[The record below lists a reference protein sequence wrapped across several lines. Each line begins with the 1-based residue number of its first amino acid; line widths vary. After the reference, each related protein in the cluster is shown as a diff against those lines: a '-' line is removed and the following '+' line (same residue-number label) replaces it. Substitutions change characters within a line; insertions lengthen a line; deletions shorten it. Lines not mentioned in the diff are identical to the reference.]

1 LRRGDRYGLHRVL
14 EPLGVMPQAATKLDN
29 TMVCWDNEILLDVEM
44 LNIDSASF
52 TQIKQAAHNDPEQV
66 KRIMLQIVE
75 ERGKHHNPVTDSGG
89 MLIGRV
95 AQIGERL
102 DGHLD
107 LHIGDRIATLVSL
120 TLTPL
125 QLHEIQDVH
134 LDSGQVKVKG
144 QAILFETGLY
154 AKLPDDLPDAV
165 SLAVLDV
172 AGAPAQTARMVREGD
187 TVVIL
192 GAGGKSG
199 LLVLY
204 QARKSTGPNGTVIA
218 IEFGEDACRRLEAT
232 GWADSVLNLDAT
244 NAIEVMQ
251 AVEHLTHGKL
261 ADITINCVNIPGT
274 EMASILCT
282 RDGGK
287 VYFFSMA
294 TRFTAAALGAEGA
307 GKDVDMIIGNGYTNG
322 HANLA
327 LQLLRENETLRS
339 IYTAKFASSTDPST
353 SSIS

>member
-52 TQIKQAAHNDPEQV
+52 TQIKQAAHNDPDQV

-102 DGHLD
+102 DGRLD
-107 LHIGDRIATLVSL
+107 VHIGDRIATLVSL

-232 GWADSVLNLDAT
+232 DWADTVLNLDAT
-244 NAIEVMQ
+244 NAIAVMQ
-251 AVEHLTHGKL
+251 AVEHLTQGKL

-327 LQLLRENETLRS
+327 LQLLRENELLRT
-339 IYTAKFASSTDPST
+339 IYMKKFAGSTPST
-353 SSIS
+353 SSIT